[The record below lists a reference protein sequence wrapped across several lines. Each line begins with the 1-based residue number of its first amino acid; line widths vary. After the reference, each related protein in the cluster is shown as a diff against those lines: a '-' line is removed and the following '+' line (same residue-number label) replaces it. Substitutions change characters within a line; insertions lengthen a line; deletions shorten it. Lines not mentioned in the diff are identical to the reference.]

1 MATIGVLN
9 YTGCNMPTNNLK
21 IKFEQNHHHKDTEVL
36 KNREIV
42 IMRKKQKILPL
53 MESKNNN
60 NNNNNCFQKNNNPS
74 KKIKLISDEYL
85 NKSTTPPLAVARRN
99 ARERNRVKQVNNGFA
114 TLRQHIPE
122 EIAEAYEAA
131 GGRGAAKKLSKVET
145 LRMAVEYI
153 RNLEQ
158 LLDIE
163 SYDGSNNSDDCN
175 MSLTSETSS
184 LINHSSN
191 IDQFSSSN
199 NSQFYE
205 NTILLSPDTEITT
218 INGRQYIRIPGTN
231 TFQMI
236 TTMFDENEENC
247 PLNNEDITVIQEP
260 FNNDPTQLN
269 YFNSPLHII
278 SPASVSPNSYIS
290 GQSLSPVHGHDVKH
304 DVYSIIQPLNQ
315 QIISYDGLIT
325 LKTEIKDEDVVLD
338 EVAGLSD
345 ESVMEAISW
354 FDQRQGCEDDN

>member
-1 MATIGVLN
+1 MATIALLN

-21 IKFEQNHHHKDTEVL
+21 IKFEQNNHHTDTEVL

-60 NNNNNCFQKNNNPS
+60 NNNNSLLKNNNPA
-74 KKIKLISDEYL
+74 KKIKLITSDEYL
-85 NKSTTPPLAVARRN
+85 NKTPPLAVARRN

-184 LINHSSN
+184 NINHSN
-191 IDQFSSSN
+191 IDQYSASTD

-247 PLNNEDITVIQEP
+247 PLNNEDITVIQQP

-290 GQSLSPVHGHDVKH
+290 GQSLSPVHGHIDVKN
-304 DVYSIIQPLNQ
+304 DVYSVIQPLNQ

-354 FDQRQGCEDDN
+354 FDQRQGCEDVN

>member
-21 IKFEQNHHHKDTEVL
+21 IKFEQNNHHKDTEVI

-60 NNNNNCFQKNNNPS
+60 NNNLQKNHNPA
-74 KKIKLISDEYL
+74 KKIKLISDDYL

-175 MSLTSETSS
+175 LSLTSETS
-184 LINHSSN
+184 INHSS

-199 NSQFYE
+199 QSQFYE

-236 TTMFDENEENC
+236 TTMYDENDENC
-247 PLNNEDITVIQEP
+247 PLNEDITVIQEQ
-260 FNNDPTQLN
+260 FNDPSQLN

-290 GQSLSPVHGHDVKH
+290 GQSLSPGVKH
-304 DVYSIIQPLNQ
+304 DVYSIIPPLNQ

-345 ESVMEAISW
+345 ESVMEAMSW
-354 FDQRQGCEDDN
+354 FDQRQGCEDDH